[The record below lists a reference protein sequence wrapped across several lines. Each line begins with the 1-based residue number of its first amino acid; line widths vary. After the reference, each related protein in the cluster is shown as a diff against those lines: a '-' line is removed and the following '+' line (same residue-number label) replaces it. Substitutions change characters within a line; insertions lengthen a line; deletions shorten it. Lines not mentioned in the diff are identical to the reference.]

1 MGGDWLAALLATDP
15 SATPYIEL
23 PLTAPQGIQRYTV
36 RFSRT
41 EAAGGGRLEAA
52 PPAAAVGGGG
62 RLNVCAT
69 VRLRGM
75 IGDGQEKAESL
86 VEFFRGLA

>member
-15 SATPYIEL
+15 YAAPYIEL

-41 EAAGGGRLEAA
+41 EAA
-52 PPAAAVGGGG
+52 GGGG